1 MIIYYIEWTI
11 NKRSALN
18 LKINVHINYPDN
30 IEMLERI
37 VADELAS
44 IFIEKLTRKEIDEL
58 VKALGEDSS
67 IILW

>member
-1 MIIYYIEWTI
+1 M
-11 NKRSALN
+11 
-18 LKINVHINYPDN
+18 KINVHINYPDN

-37 VADELAS
+37 VVDELAS